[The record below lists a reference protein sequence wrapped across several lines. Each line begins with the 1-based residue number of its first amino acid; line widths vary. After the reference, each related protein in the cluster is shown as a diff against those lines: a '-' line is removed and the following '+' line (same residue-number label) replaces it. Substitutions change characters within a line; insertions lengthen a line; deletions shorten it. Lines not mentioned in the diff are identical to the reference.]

1 MCNPYEPKI
10 DKLNQPVEKN
20 CILIRLYF
28 YFKTKVDFTP
38 LKLAVWG
45 FRGRCW
51 GGYAIISD
59 LQLLKSFCLPGQ
71 TLLLKYS
78 FSSPLEYCLV
88 LLPILW
94 SPGPLLEVLIL
105 FHMRDWE
112 MFSERSDILLFSP
125 YIKGVHFFLPH
136 CEWQQKSEE
145 IWKYNNLVSWGLK
158 WNLTWE
164 FLRLTG
170 NFC

>member
-59 LQLLKSFCLPGQ
+59 LQLLKIFCLPGQ

-78 FSSPLEYCLV
+78 FSSALEYCLV

-112 MFSERSDILLFSP
+112 MSSERSDILLFPPTSKESTFSSLSVNGSKSQRKSGNIIIWFP
-125 YIKGVHFFLPH
+125 E
-136 CEWQQKSEE
+136 EWNE
-145 IWKYNNLVSWGLK
+145 I
-158 WNLTWE
+158 
-164 FLRLTG
+164 
-170 NFC
+170 